1 VCSSLPIRIGWPA
14 LAFYSIWHLCARHQ
28 CELLLLNQHS
38 LSPAQALGHAV
49 LTMLHDFSR
58 RLDGLRIYHNTVK
71 EALAHG
77 SDHDQSPPDPL
88 APNA

>member
-1 VCSSLPIRIGWPA
+1 LPTRIGWSA
-14 LAFYSIWHLCARHQ
+14 LAFRSIWQLCARHQ
-28 CELLLLNQHS
+28 CELLVLNQQS
-38 LSPAQALGHAV
+38 LSPEPALRHDV

-58 RLDGLRIYHNTVK
+58 RLDGLRNERNTVK

-77 SDHDQSPPDPL
+77 SDHDQGSPDPL